1 MFLIFSRPRPRS
13 LKGSPPAVV
22 FVIRGTGVC
31 DSDTQKTIKS
41 FPFST
46 SPSLIM
52 AIHLFYKSCS
62 DSRIC
67 GCAREPFSHL
77 SSLLFDCA
85 WFGFAHHNAGRR
97 FLSANPSMPFHASGA
112 CARGTPTYF
121 LLLFEWPT
129 PLQLAFTGWWGTRAG
144 HAPICHRYFLKTKK

>member
-1 MFLIFSRPRPRS
+1 MTAATWLRQDKVR
-13 LKGSPPAVV
+13 
-22 FVIRGTGVC
+22 

-85 WFGFAHHNAGRR
+85 WFGFTHHNAGRR
-97 FLSANPSMPFHASGA
+97 ILSANPSMPLQASGA
-112 CARGTPTYF
+112 CARVTPTYF
-121 LLLFEWPT
+121 PYFLSGQARCSL
-129 PLQLAFTGWWGTRAG
+129 PLQAGGAPALGTPHQRVG
-144 HAPICHRYFLKTKK
+144 GTAPLIVVPFCRRIPRRVL